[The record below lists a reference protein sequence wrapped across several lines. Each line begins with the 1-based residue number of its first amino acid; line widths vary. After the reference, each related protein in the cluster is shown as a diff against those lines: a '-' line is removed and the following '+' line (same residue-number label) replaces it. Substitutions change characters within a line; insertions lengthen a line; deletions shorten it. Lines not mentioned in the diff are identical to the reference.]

1 MQPTQ
6 MKLNRLTCS
15 HFKSFRSYSLD
26 TGGGNA
32 TVYGDNGTGKTTLPD
47 ALHWVLFG
55 KDSAGRADFE
65 LKTVGEDGRA
75 EPMLDHSVELELELH
90 GQPLQIKKTLS
101 ENWVKARGSAR
112 AEFAGHRTAWEIDRV
127 PLQKKEFDAAIAR
140 LCDEE
145 RLRLLTSPLY
155 FASVLPWQQRRRILM
170 ELCGGLAED
179 EVIAA
184 SPGLAELPHL
194 LSGRTIEDFRRVL
207 AAGKTLLNQQLKM
220 IPVRVDEVS
229 RSLPPAGEDSRE
241 TLQAAVDEA
250 ETALREASEARPGPQ
265 QAGRQQALRRAD
277 EALTLTL
284 REQGERERRLS
295 VARSRRAELADEAG
309 RLEAR
314 LTAKRAEWQRREAAP
329 PPELLPG
336 VCPACGRELPPEGLE
351 QARAQA
357 AGEFARRRDAAL
369 RQLSLEG
376 QALAARNGE
385 LSAQLAE
392 LDSSLPR
399 LETALAEAAARTAEA
414 RSSLAALGPAQTAE
428 PQDAASQATTQQLLS
443 QRSLAL
449 AAFDR
454 RELGLDRIAELQRQ
468 EQTLAAEYAEL
479 ERQTFLTEEFL
490 RAKVQLLES
499 SINSQFRLARFRL
512 FEPQVNGAL
521 SEVCEVLGEG
531 GIPYNGGLNHAA
543 RINTGLDIINTL
555 SRHYRFS
562 APIFI
567 DNAEAVTQLE
577 DTPAQLIRLVVSE
590 ADKTLRVETDEP
602 AAILAAPVAFLLPTD
617 AVAAPVQPGPGF

>member
-65 LKTVGEDGRA
+65 LKTVGEDGKA

-184 SPGLAELPHL
+184 SPGLAELPGL

-207 AAGKTLLNQQLKM
+207 AAGKSLLNQQLKM

-229 RSLPPAGEDSRE
+229 RSLPAAGEDSRE
-241 TLQAAVDEA
+241 TLQAAVHEA
-250 ETALREASEARPGPQ
+250 EAALRDAGAMRPGPQ
-265 QAGRQQALRRAD
+265 QSQRQQALRQAD
-277 EALTLTL
+277 EALTLAL
-284 REQGERERRLS
+284 REQGERDRRLS
-295 VARSRRAELADEAG
+295 VARSRRADLADEAG

-314 LTAKRAEWQRREAAP
+314 LTAKRAEWQRREAAH
-329 PPELLPG
+329 PPEPLPG

-357 AGEFARRRDAAL
+357 AAEFARRRDAAL

-376 QALAARNGE
+376 QALAARNNE

-392 LDSSLPR
+392 LDTSLPG
-399 LETALAEAAARTAEA
+399 LEAALAEAAARAAEA
-414 RSSLAALGPAQTAE
+414 RSSLAALGPAQSAE
-428 PQDAASQATTQQLLS
+428 PQADASQAKTQQLLS

-512 FEPQVNGAL
+512 FEPQLNGAL

-555 SRHYRFS
+555 SRHYGFS

-590 ADKTLRVETDEP
+590 SDKTLRVETAEP
-602 AAILAAPVAFLLPTD
+602 AAFLMPVDAPD
-617 AVAAPVQPGPGF
+617 APVQPGPGF

>member
-55 KDSAGRADFE
+55 KDSTGRADFE
-65 LKTVGEDGRA
+65 LKTVGDDGRA

-229 RSLPPAGEDSRE
+229 RSLAPAGKDSRE
-241 TLQAAVDEA
+241 TLLAAVHEA
-250 ETALREASEARPGPQ
+250 EAALRDASEARPGPQ
-265 QAGRQQALRRAD
+265 QAGRQQALRQAD
-277 EALTLTL
+277 ESLTLAL

-314 LTAKRAEWQRREAAP
+314 LTAKRAEWQRRDAAP
-329 PPELLPG
+329 SPEPLPG
-336 VCPACGRELPPEGLE
+336 VCPACGRELPPDQLE

-357 AGEFARRRDAAL
+357 AAEFARRRDAAL
-369 RQLSLEG
+369 RQLSVEG

-392 LDSSLPR
+392 LDSSLPG
-399 LETALAEAAARTAEA
+399 LEAALAETTARAAEA
-414 RSSLAALGPAQTAE
+414 RSSLAALGPAQSAE
-428 PQDAASQATTQQLLS
+428 PLDAASQAKTQQLLS

-449 AAFDR
+449 ATFDR

-468 EQTLAAEYAEL
+468 EQTLSAEYAEL

-577 DTPAQLIRLVVSE
+577 DTAAQLIRLVVSE
-590 ADKTLRVETDEP
+590 TDKTLRVETEEP
-602 AAILAAPVAFLLPTD
+602 AAFLMPVDAP
-617 AVAAPVQPGPGF
+617 AAPVQPGPGF

>member
-65 LKTVGEDGRA
+65 LKTVGEDGKA

-194 LSGRTIEDFRRVL
+194 LAGRTIEDFRRVL

-229 RSLPPAGEDSRE
+229 RSLPAAGEDSRE
-241 TLQAAVDEA
+241 TLQAAVREA
-250 ETALREASEARPGPQ
+250 EAALRDAGAMRPGPQ
-265 QAGRQQALRRAD
+265 QAGRQQALRQAD
-277 EALTLTL
+277 EALTLAL
-284 REQGERERRLS
+284 REQGDRDRRLS

-314 LTAKRAEWQRREAAP
+314 LTAKRAEWQRREAAH

-336 VCPACGRELPPEGLE
+336 VCPACGRELPPDQLE
-351 QARAQA
+351 QAQAQA
-357 AGEFARRRDAAL
+357 AAEFARRRDAAL

-376 QALAARNGE
+376 QALATRNNE

-392 LDSSLPR
+392 LDSSLPG
-399 LETALAEAAARTAEA
+399 LEAGLAEATARAAEA
-414 RSSLAALGPAQTAE
+414 RSSLAALGPAQSVE
-428 PQDAASQATTQQLLS
+428 PQDAASQAKTQQLLS

-555 SRHYRFS
+555 SRHYGFS

-577 DTPAQLIRLVVSE
+577 DTAAQLIRLVVSE
-590 ADKTLRVETDEP
+590 ADKTLRVETEEP
-602 AAILAAPVAFLLPTD
+602 AAIPDT
-617 AVAAPVQPGPGF
+617 PVQPGPGF

>member
-65 LKTVGEDGRA
+65 LKTVGEDGKA

-170 ELCGGLAED
+170 ELCGGLDED

-194 LSGRTIEDFRRVL
+194 LAGRTIEDFRRVL

-229 RSLPPAGEDSRE
+229 RSLPAAGEDSRE
-241 TLQAAVDEA
+241 TLQAAVHEA
-250 ETALREASEARPGPQ
+250 EAALRDAGAMRPGPQ
-265 QAGRQQALRRAD
+265 QAGRQQALRQAD
-277 EALTLTL
+277 EALTLAL

-295 VARSRRAELADEAG
+295 AARSRRAELADEAG

-329 PPELLPG
+329 PPEPLPS

-357 AGEFARRRDAAL
+357 AAEFARRRDAAL

-376 QALAARNGE
+376 QALATRNNE

-392 LDSSLPR
+392 LDSSLPG
-399 LETALAEAAARTAEA
+399 LEAGLAEATARAAEA
-414 RSSLAALGPAQTAE
+414 RSSLAALGPAQSAE
-428 PQDAASQATTQQLLS
+428 PQADASLAKNHQLLS

-555 SRHYRFS
+555 SRHYGFS

-590 ADKTLRVETDEP
+590 ADKTLRVETEEP
-602 AAILAAPVAFLLPTD
+602 AAFLMPVDAPD
-617 AVAAPVQPGPGF
+617 APVQPGPGF